1 MKQELFRLRAFLF
14 FLHSSMAITVG
25 FLPLYFKNLGFT
37 GVQVGWLIA
46 VGPFGSLIAQPFWG
60 YISDRFKTVKKIL
73 IFCLIV
79 SILTSA
85 VLFQL
90 KAFSHLIVLLYLFF
104 FFMAPVVG
112 LGDSL
117 SQRTAASLKTNFGQI
132 RMWGSFGFAI
142 TSLIVGWVYTIIGI
156 GNIYWP
162 YLFYLVAALLISF
175 GLLDVRVQRGKIR
188 FRDTLAIVKNKKLL
202 LFFVVTLF
210 LSVAHRTNDS
220 YLGLFIVEIGGKE
233 NLIGWAW
240 FVGVM
245 SEALVFA
252 TSQMWLKRFSSLT
265 LITFAGII
273 YSLRWFAF
281 ATLTDPQTVIYL
293 QVLQGL
299 SFSILYT
306 ASLQFVS
313 QLVPEKLQ
321 STGHLL
327 FITFFFGLSGII
339 GGIMGGF
346 LMDTVGGN
354 MLYQFLGYLTAI
366 GTLGVIIYKVNLFR
380 WRITPPEF

>member
-1 MKQELFRLRAFLF
+1 MKHELFRLRAFLF

-25 FLPLYFKNLGFT
+25 FLPLYFKNLGFS

-60 YISDRFKTVKKIL
+60 YISDRFKTVKKTL
-73 IFCLIV
+73 IWCLGIA
-79 SILTSA
+79 ILTSG

-90 KAFSHLIVLLYLFF
+90 KAFSHLMVMLYLFF

-117 SQRTAASLKTNFGQI
+117 SQRTATSLKTNFGRI

-162 YLFYLVAALLISF
+162 YLFYLVGAFLISF
-175 GLLDVRVQRGKIR
+175 GLLDVKVQQGKIR
-188 FRDTLAIVKNKKLL
+188 IKDTLAIVKDKKLS
-202 LFFVVTLF
+202 LFFIVTLF
-210 LSVAHRTNDS
+210 LSIAHRTNDS

-245 SEALVFA
+245 SEAVVFA
-252 TSQMWLKRFSSLT
+252 TSHLWLKRFSSLT

-273 YSLRWFAF
+273 YSVRWFVF
-281 ATLTDPQTVIYL
+281 ATLTNPHNVIYL

-313 QLVPEKLQ
+313 KLVPEKLQ

-327 FITFFFGLSGII
+327 FITSFFGLSGII

-346 LMDTVGGN
+346 LMDSVGGN
-354 MLYQFLGYLTAI
+354 LLYKNLGYLTVL
-366 GTLGVIIYKVNLFR
+366 GTLGVIIYNFFIDAVNKRRYIF
-380 WRITPPEF
+380 